1 VIHTDSAAVMAAHV
15 GTGRWSTVLPQ
26 SLVTMVAKTPA
37 LRAIAIAKPC
47 EQVNVGFVTVK
58 SDPLPAAVHALME
71 MAHTPELV
79 DALRA
84 MLETYKNYQPKD
96 SRSVRAPKQQS

>member
-1 VIHTDSAAVMAAHV
+1 
-15 GTGRWSTVLPQ
+15 VLPQ
-26 SLVTMVAKTPA
+26 SLVTILAKTRA
-37 LRAIAIAKPC
+37 LRAIAIAKPG

-79 DALRA
+79 EAIRGL
-84 MLETYKNYQPKD
+84 LESYKDYQPKG
-96 SRSVRAPKQQS
+96 SRRAMAPKERS